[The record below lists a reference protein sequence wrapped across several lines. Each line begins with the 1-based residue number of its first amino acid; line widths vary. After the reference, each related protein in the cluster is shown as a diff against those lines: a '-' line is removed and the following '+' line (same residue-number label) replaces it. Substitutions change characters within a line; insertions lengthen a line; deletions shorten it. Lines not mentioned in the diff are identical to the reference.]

1 MHVHVLVFGQ
11 DERSWPI
18 SSRLG
23 SGIRTETLSRLCCR
37 FLRSDAVQKHEYER
51 GGGGVMLRIEVSEEG
66 RAGLPA
72 IDVADETFVI
82 GSSPSARIRLPAA
95 AARPE
100 HITID
105 HGTWRSADG
114 SGALGVGHV
123 FAIGS
128 YRVRI
133 SPAPPG
139 AQPTPPQRT
148 ESLARELV
156 RDLLGTG
163 APTLTVERGPHMG
176 AKRALPPPE
185 ATFVIGRG
193 DDAQWIFDDADLSKR
208 HVEIRR
214 TWDGVRVVDLESK
227 NGTRLDGV
235 ALTDSPLTDGMVL
248 ELGGFALRY
257 RDPAERHIAAP
268 ATPVTARTRTA
279 SRPAA
284 RPSLV
289 FGFAVAIALAA
300 LGGIFWLALR

>member
-1 MHVHVLVFGQ
+1 
-11 DERSWPI
+11 
-18 SSRLG
+18 
-23 SGIRTETLSRLCCR
+23 
-37 FLRSDAVQKHEYER
+37 
-51 GGGGVMLRIEVSEEG
+51 MLRIEVSEEG

-72 IDVADETFVI
+72 IDLADETFVI

-95 AARPE
+95 AAKPE
-100 HITID
+100 HVTID
-105 HGTWRSADG
+105 RGTWRSAEG
-114 SGALGVGHV
+114 SGALGEGHV

-133 SPAPPG
+133 APAPPG

-156 RDLLGTG
+156 RDLLGATG
-163 APTLTVERGPHMG
+163 APTLTVERGPHTG

-214 TWDGVRVVDLESK
+214 TWDGVCVVDLESK
-227 NGTRLDGV
+227 NGTRLDGAV
-235 ALTDSPLTDGMVL
+235 LHEAALADGMLL
-248 ELGGFALRY
+248 ELGGLALRY

-279 SRPAA
+279 SRPAT
-284 RPSLV
+284 RPPLV
-289 FGFAVAIALAA
+289 FGFAIAIALAA
-300 LGGIFWLALR
+300 LGGILWLALR

>member
-1 MHVHVLVFGQ
+1 
-11 DERSWPI
+11 
-18 SSRLG
+18 
-23 SGIRTETLSRLCCR
+23 
-37 FLRSDAVQKHEYER
+37 
-51 GGGGVMLRIEVSEEG
+51 MLRIEVSEEG

-72 IDVADETFVI
+72 IDLADETFVI

-95 AARPE
+95 AAKPE
-100 HITID
+100 HVTID
-105 HGTWRSADG
+105 RGTWRSAEG
-114 SGALGVGHV
+114 SGALGEGHV

-133 SPAPPG
+133 APAPPG

-156 RDLLGTG
+156 RDLLGATG
-163 APTLTVERGPHMG
+163 APTLTVERGPHTG

-214 TWDGVRVVDLESK
+214 TWDGVRVVDLDSK
-227 NGTRLDGV
+227 NGTRLDGA
-235 ALTDSPLTDGMVL
+235 ALGEATLADGMLL
-248 ELGGFALRY
+248 ELGGLALRY

-279 SRPAA
+279 SRPAT
-284 RPSLV
+284 RPPLV
-289 FGFAVAIALAA
+289 FGFAIAIALAA
-300 LGGIFWLALR
+300 LGGILWLALR

>member
-1 MHVHVLVFGQ
+1 
-11 DERSWPI
+11 
-18 SSRLG
+18 
-23 SGIRTETLSRLCCR
+23 
-37 FLRSDAVQKHEYER
+37 
-51 GGGGVMLRIEVSEEG
+51 MLRIEVSEEG

-72 IDVADETFVI
+72 IDLADETFVI

-95 AARPE
+95 AAKPE
-100 HITID
+100 HVTID
-105 HGTWRSADG
+105 RGTWRSAEG
-114 SGALGVGHV
+114 SGALGEGHV

-133 SPAPPG
+133 APAPPD

-156 RDLLGTG
+156 RDLLGATG
-163 APTLTVERGPHMG
+163 APTLTVERGPHTG

-214 TWDGVRVVDLESK
+214 TWDGVRVVDLDSK
-227 NGTRLDGV
+227 NGTRLDGA
-235 ALTDSPLTDGMVL
+235 ALGEATLADGMLL
-248 ELGGFALRY
+248 ELGGLALRY

-279 SRPAA
+279 SRPAT
-284 RPSLV
+284 RPPLV
-289 FGFAVAIALAA
+289 FGFAIAIALAA
-300 LGGIFWLALR
+300 LGGILWLALR